1 MGEPLEMKP
10 KHKPIL
16 ISMVVVSVVGYLIY
30 TGLRDTMTYY
40 LTVSEVLAQPLAT
53 RNQTLRLGGS
63 VSPGSVAWDPKNLKL
78 RFVIKDGKTG
88 ITVDYKGVVPDSFKP
103 GREVIVEGIYTGNG
117 IFKAQTIMPK
127 CASKY
132 T

>member
-1 MGEPLEMKP
+1 MKP
-10 KHKPIL
+10 KYKPII
-16 ISMVVVSVVGYLIY
+16 ISLVVVSVVGYLIF
-30 TGLRDTMTYY
+30 TGIRDTMTYY
-40 LTVSEVLAQPLAT
+40 LTVSEVLAQPPAS
-53 RNQTLRLGGS
+53 RNQTLRLGGN

-78 RFVIKDGKTG
+78 QFVIQEGKTG

-103 GREVIVEGIYTGNG
+103 GREVIVEGTYTGNG
-117 IFKAQTIMPK
+117 IFKAHTIMPK